1 MLECIMREKERK
13 REERK
18 TKVLNIY
25 SRLQDSGPLQPSR
38 NRGRSKFEDF
48 DFLAK
53 YCIFSQEK
61 LAEYKRAFEAV
72 VIDADGYISC
82 L

>member
-38 NRGRSKFEDF
+38 NRGRSKFEDCE
-48 DFLAK
+48 
-53 YCIFSQEK
+53 CISVSIHPHTFKTQNCQPTHTDLPTASYRK
-61 LAEYKRAFEAV
+61 GA
-72 VIDADGYISC
+72 C
-82 L
+82 